1 VRCAGITIRSIP
13 SGTVAV
19 PNITHLY
26 CQLTLVMI
34 GERLKMITTMD
45 WIKSIS
51 VPDWWFLGLSE
62 KDRLRIEKERGI
74 DWNDLREK

>member
-1 VRCAGITIRSIP
+1 
-13 SGTVAV
+13 
-19 PNITHLY
+19 
-26 CQLTLVMI
+26 M
-34 GERLKMITTMD
+34 KMITTMD

-74 DWNDLREK
+74 DWNDLSNVGKEMIYREEKKKNEHIRFGKRISQGISD